1 MAKGDISTELR
12 RILQEKNWNGSVD
25 IEKIVDE
32 LLQKVDLS
40 HLSEEDLKRSYLRQI
55 ASVLLNYLGYSSV
68 KYGKEIW
75 FNPELLT
82 TDAAKREAFAKLLN
96 RKMDAKDAAILLVEK
111 VKDKAKPYKGQLS
124 FDFEE
129 ERFVVDMDDDEFLRI
144 LRQMAE

>member
-1 MAKGDISTELR
+1 MEKGDISTELR
-12 RILQEKNWNGSVD
+12 RIIQERNWHGSVD

-32 LLQKVDLS
+32 LLSRVDLS
-40 HLSEEDLKRSYLRQI
+40 HLTEEDLKRSYLRQI
-55 ASVLLNYLGYSSV
+55 ASVLLNYYGYSSV

-82 TDAAKREAFAKLLN
+82 TDVAKREAFAKLLN